1 MKLYFDKD
9 IKTHLLKNKK
19 ICIIGYGNQGR
30 AQALNIKES
39 GFNIKIALRKN
50 SKSILDAENDGFTV
64 YNIDQGIKKSDI
76 ICFLIPD
83 ENIKELFQE
92 KKNIFVKNQTLLFS
106 HGYSVHF
113 DNLSIPKFLNIIL
126 VAPSGSGKMLRNAYK
141 DGSGIPNLFAVNND
155 YSNDSRYIA
164 LEYSKAIGGGR
175 VGICETTFAEEV
187 ETDLFGEQVILTG
200 GIPMLIRKSFN
211 VLVKEGY
218 NPIVAWLVCYYE
230 VKSIVESFHDIG
242 LKQLNS
248 IISNIA
254 EYGGYTSG
262 KLVINDIT
270 ESNIKKILDNI
281 KNGNFKKEWDNE
293 VKSEF
298 KITKKERQILS
309 EEDITKV
316 SKLMLN
322 LIHKENN

>member
-1 MKLYFDKD
+1 MKLYFDND
-9 IKTHLLKNKK
+9 IKTNLLKDKK

-39 GFNIKIALRKN
+39 GFNVKVALRKN
-50 SKSILDAENDGFTV
+50 SKSLLDAKNDGFTV
-64 YNIDQGIKKSDI
+64 CNIDYGIKSSEL

-83 ENIKELFQE
+83 ENIKDLIQK
-92 KKNIFVKNQTLLFS
+92 KKNIFTKNQTLLFS
-106 HGYSVHF
+106 HGYAVHF
-113 DNLSIPKFLNIIL
+113 ENLSLPKFLNIIL
-126 VAPSGSGKMLRNAYK
+126 VAPSGSGKMLRSAYK
-141 DGSGIPNLFAVNND
+141 DGTGIPNLFAVNND
-155 YSNDSRYIA
+155 YSKNSRQLA

-200 GIPMLIRKSFN
+200 GLPMLIRKSFN

-230 VKSIVESFHDIG
+230 VKSIVDSFHDIG
-242 LKQLNS
+242 LLQLNS

-262 KLVINDIT
+262 KLVINDVT
-270 ESNIKKILDNI
+270 ESNIKKILKNI
-281 KNGNFKKEWDNE
+281 KNGNFKKEWKKE
-293 VKSEF
+293 VNSEF
-298 KITKKERQILS
+298 KITKNERQILS
-309 EEDITKV
+309 DEDLTKI

-322 LIHKENN
+322 LTDKKNN

>member
-1 MKLYFDKD
+1 MKLYFDND
-9 IKTHLLKNKK
+9 IKTNLLKDKK

-30 AQALNIKES
+30 SQALNIKES
-39 GFNIKIALRKN
+39 GFNVKIALRKN
-50 SKSILDAENDGFTV
+50 SKSIDKAKNDGFTV
-64 YNIDQGIKKSDI
+64 CNINQGIRNSDI
-76 ICFLIPD
+76 ICFLLPD
-83 ENIKELFQE
+83 ENIKELFQK
-92 KKNIFVKNQTLLFS
+92 KKNIFMKNQTLLFS
-106 HGYSVHF
+106 HGYSVHY

-126 VAPSGSGKMLRNAYK
+126 VAPSGSGKMLRSSYK
-141 DGSGIPNLFAVNND
+141 DGSGIPNLFAVHND
-155 YSNDSRYIA
+155 YSKNSRNIA
-164 LEYSKAIGGGR
+164 LEYSKAIGGGK
-175 VGICETTFAEEV
+175 VGICETTFEEEV

-230 VKSIVESFHDIG
+230 VKSIVDSFHDIG

-262 KLVINDIT
+262 KLVINDVT

-281 KNGNFKKEWDNE
+281 KNGNFKKEWNDE
-293 VKSEF
+293 VKSKF
-298 KITKKERQILS
+298 KITKKERKILS
-309 EEDITKV
+309 DEDITRIT
-316 SKLMLN
+316 KLMLN
-322 LIHKENN
+322 LTKDDN